1 MSHAWSSIPQLF
13 YAQAQRWES
22 RPLVYGKN
30 FMHWAP
36 LTWRQV
42 ANRSWSIANAL
53 IHLGLRK
60 NDRVALWLRNSPEW
74 LLCDLGTLTAG
85 CVNVPIHESASDVEL
100 TYLLR
105 DSGSIGIFVQNQSLA
120 ERIQK
125 LKPLLPELKWVVIV
139 HPHQKLNRSAY
150 ESIEPNLEA
159 VKASY
164 LLSESKLFEST
175 QTLSDIESN
184 DAHSDLIK
192 IQRYTLEELEKMDSN
207 DEAVQTRLNDLG
219 PDDSLTFQ
227 YTSGTTG
234 EPKGVILT
242 HKNILAN
249 CEAAIEAVP
258 ITPDDVLLSFL
269 PLSHSFERLAGYY
282 MPMLFAGATIYFA
295 EGLGRLIRN
304 LNEVS
309 PTIMTGVPRIYEKI
323 YARFN
328 GKRGAQGKLR
338 SSLSKAALALNPAER
353 KQGQFKT
360 LTDIFD
366 DGRKWIN
373 RQLFSEFRDRLGGR
387 LRFMVSGGAPLDERV
402 ARFFSAA
409 GLIILEG
416 YGLSETSPVLTVN
429 RPHAYRFGSVGQPLN
444 GVHIKLADDGEI
456 MVKGPNVT
464 QGYHQKEQESREL
477 FNQDGWLLT
486 GDIGHFDQEG
496 FLYISDRKKDIFK
509 TANGKMIA
517 PQYIER
523 LFNSSPWIEQS
534 YVIGDQKPFCV
545 ALIVPSINE
554 VEAWAKSIGYE
565 LPVGGRATWQTEANI
580 RALFELEV
588 DTLNKRLSRH
598 ETIKR
603 FYLCPESFVNEDLT
617 TPSLKLKRDLAL
629 KAYSKE
635 IAHLYGEAL

>member
-1 MSHAWSSIPQLF
+1 MSQGWSSIPQLF
-13 YAQAQRWES
+13 YAQAERWES
-22 RPLVYGKN
+22 RPLVYGKA

-42 ANRSWSIANAL
+42 ADRSLSIASAL
-53 IHLGLRK
+53 INLDLQSG
-60 NDRVALWLRNSPEW
+60 DRIALWLKSSPEW
-74 LLCDLGTLTAG
+74 LLCDLGTLSAG
-85 CVNVPIHESASDVEL
+85 CINVPIHESASDVEL

-105 DSGSIGIFVQNQSLA
+105 DSGSSGLFVQSQRQA
-120 ERIQK
+120 DRVKK
-125 LKPLLPELKWVVIV
+125 LKPLLPDLLWIVVV
-139 HPHQKLNRSAY
+139 HPHRKVNDQSFI
-150 ESIEPNLEA
+150 ESIEPNLEM

-164 LLSESKLFEST
+164 LLSESKIFENDQGILDLANITST
-175 QTLSDIESN
+175 DDQNL
-184 DAHSDLIK
+184 K
-192 IQRYTLEELEKMDSN
+192 VYTLEELEALTIQQDKV
-207 DEAVQTRLNDLG
+207 EERLKDLK
-219 PDDSLTFQ
+219 PSDPMTFQ

-242 HKNILAN
+242 HQNVLSN
-249 CEAAIEAVP
+249 CEASVAAVP
-258 ITPDDVLLSFL
+258 ITPNDRLLSFL
-269 PLSHSFERLAGYY
+269 PLSHSFERVAGYY
-282 MPMLFAGATIYFA
+282 MPMLFGGATIYFS
-295 EGLGRLIRN
+295 EGLGRLISN
-304 LNEVS
+304 LHEVS

-338 SSLSKAALALNPAER
+338 AALSKAVLALNPSER
-353 KQGQFKT
+353 EVNQFNP
-360 LTDIFD
+360 LTEIID

-373 RQLFSEFRDRLGGR
+373 RKLFSEFRERLGGR
-387 LRFMVSGGAPLDERV
+387 LRLMVSGGAPLDERV

-429 RPHAYRFGSVGQPLN
+429 RPHAYRFGSVGQPLT
-444 GVHIKLADDGEI
+444 GVNIKLADDGEI

-464 QGYHQKEQESREL
+464 QGYHQKPQESEAL
-477 FNQDGWLLT
+477 FNDEQWLLT
-486 GDIGHFDQEG
+486 GDIGYFDEDG

-523 LFNSSPWIEQS
+523 LFNSSPLIEES
-534 YVIGDQKPFCV
+534 YVIGDQRPYCV

-554 VEAWAKSIGYE
+554 IEAWAKSSGFK
-565 LPVGGRATWQTEANI
+565 LPHEGRSVWQTEAVI
-580 RALFELEV
+580 YELFEKEV

-603 FYLCPESFVNEDLT
+603 FYLCPESFASDDLT
-617 TPSLKLKRDLAL
+617 TPSHKLKRDLAL
-629 KAYSKE
+629 KAYTRE
-635 IAHLYGEAL
+635 ISNLYG